1 MEFIPRILEKI
12 APIGMM
18 FHRIEKK
25 CAFAWNI
32 LKQIT
37 NDQPPNNTF
46 PYIYVDKDLYDLAI
60 MKHNLRNLSSDIKLW
75 MKACPNLPELEDMKR
90 EHTELKHKIAL
101 KKQTIY
107 RRNLELRL
115 KTFKKTAKSKHLLK

>member
-25 CAFAWNI
+25 CAFIWNI

-46 PYIYVDKDLYDLAI
+46 PYIYVDEDLYDLAI

-75 MKACPNLPELEDMKR
+75 MKACPNVQGLEDMKR
-90 EHTELKHKIAL
+90 EHTELKHRIAL

-107 RRNLELRL
+107 IRNLELRL
-115 KTFKKTAKSKHLLK
+115 KTFKKTAKSKHLPK